1 MPGWRREEAAMIHK
15 TTLLFLLL
23 AGAISVALFSV
34 KYQVQDLEQELV
46 GLNRSIID
54 ERKSIHVLKAEWSHL
69 NNPERLKGL
78 ARRHLGMRPVEPDQ
92 MKTFDG
98 VRELQISTASGDAEA
113 PPADRNI
120 APAPAPRLATGKES
134 Q

>member
-1 MPGWRREEAAMIHK
+1 MIHK

-46 GLNRSIID
+46 GLNRSIIE
-54 ERKSIHVLKAEWSHL
+54 ERKSIRVLKAEWSHL
-69 NNPERLKGL
+69 NNPERLDRL
-78 ARRHLGMRPVEPDQ
+78 ARRYLGMGQVRPAQ

-98 VRELQISTASGDAEA
+98 FRDLQIETASGDAEA
-113 PPADRNI
+113 MPARDGGAGRNVPPAL
-120 APAPAPRLATGKES
+120 PPQLAAGMES